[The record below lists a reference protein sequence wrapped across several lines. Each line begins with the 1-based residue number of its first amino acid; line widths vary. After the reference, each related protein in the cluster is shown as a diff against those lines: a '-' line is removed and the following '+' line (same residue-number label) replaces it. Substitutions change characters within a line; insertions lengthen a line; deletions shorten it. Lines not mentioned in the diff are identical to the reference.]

1 MAKKLVK
8 GKTSSGFKY
17 EVNPAMIHNAE
28 FLELFADVQNGNSMQ
43 SFALMEMALGKEQK
57 KALYEHLRNDE
68 GMVPVEDLTQEIA
81 EIFEKLGEDDETK
94 N

>member
-57 KALYEHLRNDE
+57 KALYEHLR
-68 GMVPVEDLTQEIA
+68 
-81 EIFEKLGEDDETK
+81 GENGKVSRAKVDETAGEIIEFLNTSDATK